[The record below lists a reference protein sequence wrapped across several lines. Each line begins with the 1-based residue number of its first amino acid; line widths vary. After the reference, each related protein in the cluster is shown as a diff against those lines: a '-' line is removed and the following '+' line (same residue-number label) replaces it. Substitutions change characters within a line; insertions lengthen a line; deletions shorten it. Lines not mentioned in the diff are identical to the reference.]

1 MEIMVRGVAK
11 SYPEDLLLTDLM
23 GLEKV
28 ETPEYVTVA
37 VNDEFVEGPDVAARR
52 LKDGDSVEF
61 LYFMGGGDGGR
72 RG

>member
-1 MEIMVRGVAK
+1 MEITVRGVRK
-11 SYPEDLLLTDLM
+11 LYGDDLSLGELIR
-23 GLEKV
+23 LEKV

-37 VNDEFVEGPDVAARR
+37 VNDEFVEGADIPGRR

-61 LYFMGGGDGGR
+61 LYFMGGG